1 MTFWSQL
8 RSWMEANLRRS
19 RMESEMDAELRF
31 HVEAYA
37 QDLMRSGVPREEAV
51 RRARLEFGGAERV
64 KEECREARGIDFVE
78 SLTQDIRY
86 GLRVLRKSPGF
97 TATAVLTLALGIG
110 ANTSVFSLVYALA
123 IRPLPVKDAASL
135 VSVYQ
140 SFRGNPHSR
149 GVQGS
154 PYYISY
160 PEYVNYRDGNDS
172 FSGLAAYAETTLSLG
187 GGDPHPLP
195 GALVSC
201 NYFEVLGGDFAV
213 GRGFGPSDCLASAS
227 PVAVLSNNF
236 WRREFGG
243 DAGVI
248 GKTLTLDNRIF
259 TVVGVAAREFSGTEL
274 QVPDVWATLP
284 MASQL
289 MPPTFGTREWLAL
302 DNVSWLH
309 VVGHLKSGTSRR
321 RTEANLTVLAGQMDA
336 NYPGR
341 QTVVSVNAGAFLN
354 NPEVRSLGVWF
365 AGGVFA
371 LGGLILLMA
380 CANVANLVLSRGAAR
395 NREVVVRLALG
406 ASRSRLIRQLLTE
419 SVCLAVLGGA
429 AGMIVAFWLPPVL
442 VRVLPEIPSS
452 GLPLNFTPN
461 FAVLAYAF
469 LASLAAAVVSGITPA
484 LQATK
489 IDLVTTLKEDGAAGG
504 HGVKQARLRGILVI
518 AEVAG
523 CTLLLVAASL
533 LARGLYRAENISPG
547 FITKDIFVISFDLGQ
562 KGYDGPRANAF
573 ERELHDRLTA
583 LPGVTG
589 VTTSVVLPDVTGYI
603 SGIKIPGRNSDSEYT
618 QVLANYVSPD
628 YFKTMGIPIL
638 RGHAFTEQEAES
650 PEPVP
655 AVISAA
661 MARKF
666 WDGKDPL
673 GKEFFAAKDQTFQ
686 IVGIVPDVQNL
697 HLGQVDGPFY
707 YGAKD
712 AGYSGALDAKIFL
725 RTAGDSAGAL
735 SAIPGIAHQ
744 IDPNVM
750 ITTESFEQILSKQ
763 LSPARTGTVLVGI
776 LSILAMVLAV
786 VGVVGVVSYA
796 TSQRV
801 REIGIRVALGAL
813 PRDLLALLLGQGAK
827 FVAIGLGIGLVLGAG
842 TAILLSAADLLFGIR
857 PLDPWAFGGTTFVL
871 AAVALVSML
880 LPVRRAM
887 RVDPMVALRYE

>member
-1 MTFWSQL
+1 MTLWSRL
-8 RSWMEANLRRS
+8 RSWMQANLWRS
-19 RMESEMDAELRF
+19 RMESEMDAEMRF
-31 HVEAYA
+31 HMEECAKE
-37 QDLMRSGVPREEAV
+37 LIRGGVPREEAM

-78 SLTQDIRY
+78 GLAQDIRY

-149 GVQGS
+149 GIQGS

-160 PEYVNYRDGNDS
+160 PEYANYRDGNDS
-172 FSGLAAYAETTLSLG
+172 FSDLAAYAETTLSLG
-187 GGDPHPLP
+187 GGDPQPLP

-213 GRGFGPSDCLASAS
+213 GRGFGPSDCLASAN
-227 PVAVLSNNF
+227 PAVVLSNNF

-243 DAGVI
+243 DAGIIGKKLALNNQVFTVI
-248 GKTLTLDNRIF
+248 G
-259 TVVGVAAREFSGTEL
+259 VVAPEFSGTEL
-274 QVPDVWATLP
+274 QVPNVWAALP
-284 MASQL
+284 MASRL

-302 DNVSWLH
+302 ANVSWLH
-309 VVGHLKSGTSRR
+309 VVGHLKPGTSRR
-321 RTEANLTVLAGQMDA
+321 RSDTNLTVLARRMDE

-354 NPEVRSLGVWF
+354 NPEIRSLGVWF

-371 LGGLILLMA
+371 LAGLILLMA
-380 CANVANLVLSRGAAR
+380 CANVTSLILSRGAAR

-406 ASRSRLIRQLLTE
+406 ASRSRLVRQLLAE
-419 SVCLAVLGGA
+419 SVCLTVLGGA
-429 AGMIVAFWLPPVL
+429 AGMIIAFWLPPVL

-489 IDLVTTLKEDGAAGG
+489 VDLATTLKEDGAAAGRG
-504 HGVKQARLRGILVI
+504 MKQARLRGILVI

-533 LARGLYRAENISPG
+533 LARGLYRAENVNPG
-547 FITKDIFVISFDLGQ
+547 FITKNIFVISFDLGQ
-562 KGYDGPRANAF
+562 KGYDGPRASTF
-573 ERELHDRLTA
+573 ERELHARLSA
-583 LPGVTG
+583 LPGVSG
-589 VTTSVVLPDVTGYI
+589 VATSFVLPDVTGYI
-603 SGIKIPGRNSDSEYT
+603 SGIKIPGRNSESEYT
-618 QVLANYVSPD
+618 QVLANFVSPD
-628 YFKTMGIPIL
+628 YFETMGIPIL

-650 PEPVP
+650 PGPVP
-655 AVISAA
+655 AVISSA
-661 MARKF
+661 MARRF
-666 WDGKDPL
+666 WGKEDPL
-673 GKEFFAAKDQTFQ
+673 GKDFTAAKDQPYEV
-686 IVGIVPDVQNL
+686 VGIAPDVQNL
-697 HLGQVDGPFY
+697 HLGQIDGPFY
-707 YGAKD
+707 YGARD
-712 AGYSGALDAKIFL
+712 ASYSGALDAKIFL
-725 RTAGDSAGAL
+725 RIAGNSTGVL

-744 IDPNVM
+744 FDPSV
-750 ITTESFEQILSKQ
+750 IVTTESFEQILSKQ
-763 LSPARTGTVLVGI
+763 LSPARTGTVLVSVLG
-776 LSILAMVLAV
+776 ILAMVLAI

-796 TSQRV
+796 ASQRI
-801 REIGIRVALGAL
+801 REIGIRIALGAL

-827 FVAIGLGIGLVLGAG
+827 LVVIGLGIGLVLGAG
-842 TAILLSAADLLFGIR
+842 AAILLSAADLLFGIS

>member
-1 MTFWSQL
+1 MTLWNRL
-8 RSWMEANLRRS
+8 RSWMQANLWRS
-19 RMESEMDAELRF
+19 RTESEMDAELRF
-31 HVEAYA
+31 HMEACA
-37 QDLMRSGVPREEAV
+37 EELMRSGVPREEAM

-97 TATAVLTLALGIG
+97 TATAILTLALGIG
-110 ANTSVFSLVYALA
+110 ANTAVFSLVYALA

-172 FSGLAAYAETTLSLG
+172 FSDLAAYAETTLSLG
-187 GGDPHPLP
+187 GGNPQPLP

-213 GRGFGPSDCLASAS
+213 GRGFGPSDCLASAN
-227 PVAVLSNNF
+227 PVVVLSNNF

-248 GKTLTLDNRIF
+248 GKTLALNNQVF
-259 TVVGVAAREFSGTEL
+259 TVIGVVAPEFSGTEL
-274 QVPDVWATLP
+274 QVPNVWATLP
-284 MASQL
+284 MASRL
-289 MPPTFGTREWLAL
+289 MPPTFGTREWLAV

-321 RTEANLTVLAGQMDA
+321 RSESNLTVLARRMDA
-336 NYPGR
+336 NHPGR

-371 LGGLILLMA
+371 LAGLILLMA
-380 CANVANLVLSRGAAR
+380 CANVTNLILSRGAAR

-406 ASRSRLIRQLLTE
+406 ASRSRLVRQLLTE
-419 SVCLAVLGGA
+419 SVCIAVLGGA
-429 AGMIVAFWLPPVL
+429 AGMIIAFWLPPVL

-489 IDLVTTLKEDGAAGG
+489 IDLATTLKEDGAAAGR
-504 HGVKQARLRGILVI
+504 GVKQARLRGILVI

-523 CTLLLVAASL
+523 CTLLLVATGL
-533 LARGLYRAENISPG
+533 LARGLYRAENVNPG
-547 FITKDIFVISFDLGQ
+547 FITKNVFVVSFDLGQ
-562 KGYDGPRANAF
+562 KGYDGRRASTF
-573 ERELHDRLTA
+573 ERELHDRLAA
-583 LPGVTG
+583 LPGVSG

-603 SGIKIPGRNSDSEYT
+603 SGIKIPGRNTESEYT
-618 QVLANYVSPD
+618 QVLANFVSPD
-628 YFKTMGIPIL
+628 YFETMGIPIL

-650 PEPVP
+650 PGPAP
-655 AVISAA
+655 AVISSA
-661 MARKF
+661 MARRF
-666 WDGKDPL
+666 WGEEDPL
-673 GKEFFAAKDQTFQ
+673 GKDFIAAKNQPYEV
-686 IVGIVPDVQNL
+686 VGIAPDVQNL
-697 HLGQVDGPFY
+697 HLGQLDGPFY
-707 YGAKD
+707 YGARD
-712 AGYSGALDAKIFL
+712 ASYSGALDAKILL
-725 RTAGDSAGAL
+725 RIAGDSTGVL

-744 IDPNVM
+744 FDPSVM
-750 ITTESFEQILSKQ
+750 VTTESFEQILSKQ
-763 LSPARTGTVLVGI
+763 LSPAQTGTVLVSI
-776 LSILAMVLAV
+776 LGILAMVLAI

-796 TSQRV
+796 ASQRH
-801 REIGIRVALGAL
+801 REIGIRIALGAL

-827 FVAIGLGIGLVLGAG
+827 LVVIGLGIGLVLGAG
-842 TAILLSAADLLFGIR
+842 AAILLSAADLLFGIS

-871 AAVALVSML
+871 GVVAFVSVL